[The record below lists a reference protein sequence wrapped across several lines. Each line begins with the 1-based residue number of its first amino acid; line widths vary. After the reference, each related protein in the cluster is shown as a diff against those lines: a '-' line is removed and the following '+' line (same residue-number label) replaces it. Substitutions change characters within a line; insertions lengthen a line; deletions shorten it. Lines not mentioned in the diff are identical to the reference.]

1 MNNKNIRQYN
11 NKGELH
17 GYCEFYLDN
26 GMIWDKLTFHNGI
39 RIGYMEYYFYNRNL
53 CGKLF
58 YIN

>member
-1 MNNKNIRQYN
+1 MKEDIAPRND
-11 NKGELH
+11 KGELH
-17 GYCEFYLDN
+17 GYCEFYFN
-26 GMIWDKLTFHNGI
+26 NFAYKCFYHNGI